1 MFYYRGFIVGLDIYQ
16 KAIVGV
22 KLSVKDLK
30 KVISPAIYHE
40 QARYDTKTG
49 EVKGYERVLV
59 KKEQSVYAVGPYEF
73 KDQHSIQFKKNNK
86 HELYVGHREES
97 DTSNHLYSHFNKTTE
112 SVYIGLTAPIDISG
126 DGGIDGE
133 LLDGSISLFKLENA
147 IDKVKGKFEEL
158 NLHELI
164 DKVELHFYTDVS
176 Y

>member
-1 MFYYRGFIVGLDIYQ
+1 MGLDIYQ

-49 EVKGYERVLV
+49 EVKKYERVLV
-59 KKEQSVYAVGPYEF
+59 KQEQSVYAIGPYEF
-73 KDQHSIQFKKNNK
+73 EDQWSIRFKKNNK
-86 HELYVGHREES
+86 DELRVSADEY
-97 DTSNHLYSHFNKTTE
+97 F
-112 SVYIGLTAPIDISG
+112 VYIGLDATVDIDRDAGISG
-126 DGGIDGE
+126 TI
-133 LLDGSISLFKLENA
+133 LKGSISLSGLSKIIGE
-147 IDKVKGKFEEL
+147 VQGKFIEL

>member
-1 MFYYRGFIVGLDIYQ
+1 MGLDIYQ

-59 KKEQSVYAVGPYEF
+59 KQEQSVYAVGPYEF

-86 HELYVGHREES
+86 DELRVSANEY
-97 DTSNHLYSHFNKTTE
+97 F
-112 SVYIGLTAPIDISG
+112 VYIGLDAPVDIDRDAGISG
-126 DGGIDGE
+126 TI
-133 LLDGSISLFKLENA
+133 LKGSISLMKLESVMVE
-147 IDKVKGKFEEL
+147 VKNKLFHLGL
-158 NLHELI
+158 NDLAS
-164 DKVELHFYTDVS
+164 KVELHFFTDVS